1 MFKKAWREP
10 GKDEKKCLVAFRG
23 YLRANPIRSGRGR
36 GRHGEGR
43 PGGGRPAHSW
53 RAAIGPGVGRTGMRV
68 IPA

>member
-1 MFKKAWREP
+1 MKAWREP
-10 GKDEKKCLVAFRG
+10 GKDETSGLVAFTG